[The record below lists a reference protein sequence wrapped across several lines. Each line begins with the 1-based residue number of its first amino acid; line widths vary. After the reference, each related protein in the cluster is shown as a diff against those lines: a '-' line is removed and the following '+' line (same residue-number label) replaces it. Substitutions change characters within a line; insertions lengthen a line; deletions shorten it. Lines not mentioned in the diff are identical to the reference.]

1 MVESLKDNNS
11 ELKKVEKEYM
21 TKIQKNKEN
30 VRHLTSDKGEL
41 EKETKDLYQ
50 QLRAKEK
57 DIQL

>member
-30 VRHLTSDKGEL
+30 VRHLTSDKSEL

-50 QLRAKEK
+50 QLGAKEK
-57 DIQL
+57 EI